1 MELSGDPDTA
11 GRLGPLVDGEPVE
24 AQAASAGK
32 LNNIRNLAF
41 MAAMLPSSHAPDG

>member
-11 GRLGPLVDGEPVE
+11 GRLGPLVEVELVE

-32 LNNIRNLAF
+32 LSNMRNLAF
-41 MAAMLPSSHAPDG
+41 TVNVLPFSHAPDG